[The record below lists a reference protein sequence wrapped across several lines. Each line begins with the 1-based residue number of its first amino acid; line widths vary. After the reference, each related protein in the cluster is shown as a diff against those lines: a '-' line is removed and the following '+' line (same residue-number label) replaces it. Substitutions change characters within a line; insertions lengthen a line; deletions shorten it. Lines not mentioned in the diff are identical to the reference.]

1 VELVAE
7 LADDADAVD
16 ERRPATCAS
25 RASRYESPSF
35 ERSMPVRVR
44 MTARARGPA
53 TFTAASAPVTLTI
66 STSMPQTAFHHSNHS
81 RTAPAPV
88 EVVVT

>member
-1 VELVAE
+1 
-7 LADDADAVD
+7 
-16 ERRPATCAS
+16 
-25 RASRYESPSF
+25 
-35 ERSMPVRVR
+35 MPVRAR

-53 TFTAASAPVTLTI
+53 TFTAASAPVTFAI

-81 RTAPAPV
+81 STASAPV